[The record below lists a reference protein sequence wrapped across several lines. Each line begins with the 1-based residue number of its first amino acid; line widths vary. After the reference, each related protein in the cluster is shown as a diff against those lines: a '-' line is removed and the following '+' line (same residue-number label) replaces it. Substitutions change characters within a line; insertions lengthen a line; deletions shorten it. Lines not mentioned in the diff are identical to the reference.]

1 MKRLARFI
9 AIAAA
14 AAGITWW
21 IRERAVPMPQTPEE
35 HPPHFRTAPRPPSGP
50 QPDVKTPDGDDLAV
64 IKGIGPVYRER
75 LAAAGVT
82 TFAQLVAAD
91 AATLATTVEVSVT
104 LMEDWQRQ
112 AHTLA

>member
-9 AIAAA
+9 AFAAA

-35 HPPHFRTAPRPPSGP
+35 HPPPFRTAPRPPSGP
-50 QPDVKTPDGDDLAV
+50 QPDPKTSEGDDLAV
-64 IKGIGPVYRER
+64 IKGIGPVYRQR

-91 AATLATTVEVSVT
+91 AAALATAVEVSITNV
-104 LMEDWQRQ
+104 EDWQRQ
-112 AHTLA
+112 ARTLA